1 MRKKLVLL
9 CIFLGLFATSC
20 SNSKVVDQ
28 SEKDGMAALERV
40 REKIKEEDKIKAEQ
54 LREEQKMKEEQLKA
68 EQKLKE
74 EEKIQEEEQ
83 VEKEEQALKQ
93 AQEQLK
99 KAEIAQE
106 GNVSISPED
115 AVNEYLKEKK
125 KQEKENRKK
134 PQTEIEKLKETQKL
148 ANEKLDFYERVVRS
162 VAREEQ
168 DILKHKENMSVV
180 K

>member
-20 SNSKVVDQ
+20 SNSNVVDQ

-40 REKIKEEDKIKAEQ
+40 RERIQEEDRIKEEQ
-54 LREEQKMKEEQLKA
+54 LREEQKMKEEQLK
-68 EQKLKE
+68 
-74 EEKIQEEEQ
+74 EEKLQEEEQ
-83 VEKEEQALKQ
+83 VEKQEQAVEH
-93 AQEQLK
+93 AQEEIK
-99 KAEIAQE
+99 KAEIVSV
-106 GNVSISPED
+106 GNVAVSPED

-134 PQTEIEKLKETQKL
+134 PQTEIEKLRETQKL

-162 VAREEQ
+162 VAREEK
-168 DILKHKENMSVV
+168 DISKHKENMSMV